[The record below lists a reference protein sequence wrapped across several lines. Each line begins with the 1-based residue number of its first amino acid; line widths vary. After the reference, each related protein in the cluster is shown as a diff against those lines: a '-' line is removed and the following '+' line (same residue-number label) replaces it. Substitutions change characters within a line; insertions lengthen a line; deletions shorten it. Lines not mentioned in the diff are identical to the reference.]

1 MSVINDFHKV
11 LSLIEGG
18 ICPGRNSENVRQ
30 PVCDCGSVTVKGSE
44 LIRVINGIKKQEK
57 EG

>member
-1 MSVINDFHKV
+1 MSVINDSQKV

-18 ICPGRNSENVRQ
+18 VCPGSNSENVRQ
-30 PVCDCGSVTVKGSE
+30 PVCGCGSVTVKGSE
-44 LIRVINGIKKQEK
+44 LIRVINELKNQEK